1 MNKAT
6 YTRKLAIEAL
16 LAVEANGRQS
26 HLVLQES
33 LQKLRV
39 KNAENGEERAREAA
53 FLTRLVEGTIEYRL
67 QLDYVIGLYASTK
80 LSAMRPQIREILRMA
95 VYEILHMD
103 AVPDRAAVNEA
114 VLLTKEKGFGSLT
127 RFVNGV
133 LRRIAAEKERI
144 PWPDREQDRERF
156 LSVMY
161 SVPEDLVRRWCRR
174 FGADRTEEISNAFLE
189 DKKIC
194 VRAVGPSG
202 SFAFLEKG
210 TDLSSLADFREG
222 RIFVQDLSSQL
233 AVTALD
239 IKPGDAVLDLCAA
252 PGGKTLFA
260 AGLCAGGNAVQ
271 SDPRAGRVYA
281 RDLSAVRL
289 ERIRENLVRCHID
302 NVDLKAADALVFDT
316 ALEER
321 FDIVIADLPCSGYG
335 VAAKK
340 PEVKYK
346 PYEET
351 VLPLARL
358 QREILENAVRYVR
371 PGGKLLYSTCTIAEE
386 ENEENVRYLLDSF
399 GPDSPGIVPAEEGG
413 QRCFLAYTDSK
424 DVLPE
429 DTFIPGEGSE
439 GVQLL
444 PGSGDWDGFFF
455 AVFHKQRR
463 EGS

>member
-6 YTRKLAIEAL
+6 HTRKLAIEAL

-33 LQKLRV
+33 LQKLRKKDGV
-39 KNAENGEERAREAA
+39 KDEERSREAA

-114 VLLTKEKGFGSLT
+114 VLLTKEKGFGSLA

-144 PWPDREQDRERF
+144 PWPDREEDRERF

-161 SVPEDLVRRWCRR
+161 SVPEALVHRWCAR
-174 FGADRTEEISNAFLE
+174 FGTARTEEICHAFLE

-194 VRAVGPSG
+194 VRRIEPSG
-202 SFAFLEKG
+202 PYTFLEKG
-210 TDLSSLADFREG
+210 TDLASLADFREG

-239 IKPGDAVLDLCAA
+239 IRPGDAVLDLCAA
-252 PGGKTLFA
+252 PGGKTLLA
-260 AGLCAGGNAVQ
+260 AGLCAGRDAAKKD
-271 SDPRAGRVYA
+271 SCCGRVRA
-281 RDLSAVRL
+281 RDLSAVRI

-302 NVDLKAADALVFDT
+302 NVDLEAADALVYDP

-351 VLPLARL
+351 VLPLSIL
-358 QREILENAVRYVR
+358 QREILNNAVRYVR
-371 PGGKLLYSTCTIAEE
+371 PGGKLLYSTCTIARE

-399 GPDSPGIVPAEEGG
+399 GPESQGIAPAGG
-413 QRCFLAYTDSK
+413 DGQACFLAYRDCR

-429 DTFIPGEGSE
+429 NTRIPGDGAEGI
-439 GVQLL
+439 QLL
-444 PGSGDWDGFFF
+444 PGSGNWDGFFF
-455 AVFHKQRR
+455 SIFCKERR
-463 EGS
+463 EEP